1 MTKALFKI
9 TTLLLQIGMNKE
21 QVRFLMGTPLIN
33 DSFHPDRWDY
43 VYHLIPDYGDTEQRH
58 VAVMFEGGK
67 IINIEKSN
75 IQPTE
80 QTGEN

>member
-1 MTKALFKI
+1 MF
-9 TTLLLQIGMNKE
+9 NK
-21 QVRFLMGTPLIN
+21 VM
-33 DSFHPDRWDY
+33 PDRWDY

-67 IINIEKSN
+67 VINIEKSN